1 MITKTDIVQALVNA
15 RAKMDDG
22 EALKFQE
29 IFPAWRSDIMITQA
43 MIDSGKNRYQ
53 YDSRLYKC
61 RQAHTTQKGWE
72 PDQAPALW
80 EVIDPV
86 HAGTLED
93 PIPYDQA
100 MVVYAG
106 KIYSYNDCLYE
117 CVRDSGNPLYAEPDS
132 LLGNYFN
139 LVEEAL

>member
-1 MITKTDIVQALVNA
+1 MNKAELVASLKTLCNAADDQTALQVKDFYA
-15 RAKMDDG
+15 D
-22 EALKFQE
+22 
-29 IFPAWRSDIMITQA
+29 WT
-43 MIDSGKNRYQ
+43 SGKNAAVGDRRQ
-53 YDSRLYKC
+53 HDGKLYKC
-61 RQAHTTQKGWE
+61 RQAHTTQEEWE

-100 MVVYAG
+100 MAVYAG
-106 KIYSYNDCLYE
+106 KIYSFNDCLYE
-117 CVRDSGNPLYAEPDS
+117 CIRDSGNPLYAEPDS

-139 LVEEAL
+139 LIEEAL

>member
-1 MITKTDIVQALVNA
+1 MNKESLVAAMKTLRDAVDDQTALQVKDLYA
-15 RAKMDDG
+15 DWSSEKSVAVGDRRQHDG
-22 EALKFQE
+22 K
-29 IFPAWRSDIMITQA
+29 
-43 MIDSGKNRYQ
+43 
-53 YDSRLYKC
+53 LYNC
-61 RQAHTTQKGWE
+61 RQAHTTQEGWE

-100 MVVYAG
+100 MAVYAG

-139 LVEEAL
+139 LI

>member
-1 MITKTDIVQALVNA
+1 MNKESLVAAMKMLRDAVDDQTALQVKDIYADWSSEKSVAVGDRRQH
-15 RAKMDDG
+15 DG
-22 EALKFQE
+22 K
-29 IFPAWRSDIMITQA
+29 
-43 MIDSGKNRYQ
+43 
-53 YDSRLYKC
+53 LYKC
-61 RQAHTTQKGWE
+61 RQAHTTQTGWE
-72 PDQAPALW
+72 PDQASALW

-100 MVVYAG
+100 MSVYAG

-117 CVRDSGNPLYAEPDS
+117 CTRDSGNPLYAEPDS

-139 LVEEAL
+139 LI